1 MIDKTAFRS
10 LSYGLYLVAA
20 TDGERRAAC
29 VANTFQQVTSS
40 PLQVSVALNKENATT
55 GVIADS
61 GRFAVSCLAQDAA
74 MELIGM
80 FGFRC
85 SLDVDKLAACET
97 GVDGAGVPFVSAQC
111 VARFSVRVVQT
122 VDLGT
127 HVLYVGEVEEA
138 EALRDGEPMTYAHYH
153 LVKGGKTPPKAS
165 SFLPEEP
172 SEGAGGAAGADAS
185 EPTKPRFGW
194 RCTLCGHIE
203 YVDEL
208 PDDFVCPVC
217 GVGKDMF
224 ERIEL

>member
-85 SLDVDKLAACET
+85 SLDVDKLASCET
-97 GVDGAGVPFVSAQC
+97 GVDGAGVPFVSEQC

-138 EALRDGEPMTYAHYH
+138 EAIP
-153 LVKGGKTPPKAS
+153 
-165 SFLPEEP
+165 
-172 SEGAGGAAGADAS
+172 
-185 EPTKPRFGW
+185 
-194 RCTLCGHIE
+194 
-203 YVDEL
+203 
-208 PDDFVCPVC
+208 
-217 GVGKDMF
+217 
-224 ERIEL
+224 

>member
-74 MELIGM
+74 MELIACSA
-80 FGFRC
+80 FG
-85 SLDVDKLAACET
+85 AASMST
-97 GVDGAGVPFVSAQC
+97 SWPRARAVSMGRAFLFVSEQC

-185 EPTKPRFGW
+185 EPTKPRFGLALHAV
-194 RCTLCGHIE
+194 RP
-203 YVDEL
+203 YRV
-208 PDDFVCPVC
+208 
-217 GVGKDMF
+217 
-224 ERIEL
+224 RRRAAR